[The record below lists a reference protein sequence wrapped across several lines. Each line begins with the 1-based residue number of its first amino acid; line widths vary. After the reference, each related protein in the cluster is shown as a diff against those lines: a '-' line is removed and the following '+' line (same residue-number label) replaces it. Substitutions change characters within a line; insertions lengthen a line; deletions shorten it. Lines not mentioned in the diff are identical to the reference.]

1 MDNNERL
8 KFMREWLKE
17 LEYYADED
25 KQFRKKVE
33 CLGWAI
39 KKCKS
44 SVDRKADKEKRYSY
58 W

>member
-17 LEYYADED
+17 LEYYSVED
-25 KQFRKKVE
+25 KHFRKKVE

-39 KKCKS
+39 KRCQQ
-44 SVDRKADKEKRYSY
+44 SVDRKRDREKSY

>member
-17 LEYYADED
+17 LEYCAEED
-25 KQFRKKVE
+25 KHFRKKVE

-39 KKCKS
+39 KQCKKYT
-44 SVDRKADKEKRYSY
+44 DRKAEKEKSY

>member
-17 LEYYADED
+17 LEYYAEED
-25 KQFRKKVE
+25 KHFRKKVE

-39 KKCKS
+39 KQCKKYT
-44 SVDRKADKEKRYSY
+44 DRKAEKEKSY